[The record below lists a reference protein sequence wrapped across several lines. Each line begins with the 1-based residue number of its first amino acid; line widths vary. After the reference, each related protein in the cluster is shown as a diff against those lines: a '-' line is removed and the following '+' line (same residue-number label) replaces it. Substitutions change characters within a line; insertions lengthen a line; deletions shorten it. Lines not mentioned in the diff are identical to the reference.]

1 MSFAAELARV
11 ESSPDLL
18 ASSWNPKKSVV
29 NDGWLG

>member
-18 ASSWNPKKSVV
+18 ASSCNGGGGLERLIVE
-29 NDGWLG
+29 L